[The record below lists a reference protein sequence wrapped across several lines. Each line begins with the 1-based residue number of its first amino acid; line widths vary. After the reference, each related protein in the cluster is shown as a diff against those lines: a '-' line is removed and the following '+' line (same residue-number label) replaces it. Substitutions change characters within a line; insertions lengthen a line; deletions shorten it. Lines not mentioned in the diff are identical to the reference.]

1 MQVARYNSAQP
12 GRQTDV
18 SRVHPRGFEPLTFGS
33 VDRESP
39 APNDLP
45 PKKLGLHS
53 CPICTLACTE
63 GNAIKEIAELWP
75 RVPDAVRQQV
85 LALMRAIA
93 GPETSEQAAAPLP
106 VPTMHSNGHAA
117 LH

>member
-1 MQVARYNSAQP
+1 MPARDRP
-12 GRQTDV
+12 VR
-18 SRVHPRGFEPLTFGS
+18 FGS
-33 VDRESP
+33 VDRESA

-45 PKKLGLHS
+45 RKQLGLHS

-93 GPETSEQAAAPLP
+93 GGNP
-106 VPTMHSNGHAA
+106 G
-117 LH
+117 